1 MLRVSKSSSENHREV
16 LTENLMAIQRTHLDK
31 GYIQI
36 YTGNG
41 KGKTTA
47 AIGQAIRAAGN
58 GYRSLI
64 IQFMKEYP
72 YGELTALKQF
82 KEFIEIEQYCGDDFV
97 YKNELPSKEEKNKAV
112 KAIKKAEE
120 EFKKDY
126 YDIIILD
133 EIVVSIYF
141 KLIEVE
147 AVIELIKKKPTNKEL
162 ILTGRYSPKELIDLA
177 DLVTEM
183 KEVKHYYQKGIT
195 SRKGFE
201 S

>member
-1 MLRVSKSSSENHREV
+1 MNVERK
-16 LTENLMAIQRTHLDK
+16 HLEK

-47 AIGQAIRAAGN
+47 AIGQAIRASGAGFK
-58 GYRSLI
+58 SLI

-72 YGELTALKQF
+72 YSELKALEHF
-82 KEFIEIEQYCGDDFV
+82 KEYITIEQYCGDEFV
-97 YKNELPSKEEKNKAV
+97 YKKELPNEEEKNKAKLALQKV
-112 KAIKKAEE
+112 KD
-120 EFKKDY
+120 EFSKDN

-133 EIVVSIYF
+133 EVIVSIYF
-141 KLIEVE
+141 KLVE
-147 AVIELIKKKPTNKEL
+147 LQDVIDVVKLKPSKKEL
-162 ILTGRYSPKELIDLA
+162 ILTGRYCPQELIDHA

-183 KEVKHYYQKGIT
+183 KEVKHYYANGVL
-195 SRKGFE
+195 SRRGFE